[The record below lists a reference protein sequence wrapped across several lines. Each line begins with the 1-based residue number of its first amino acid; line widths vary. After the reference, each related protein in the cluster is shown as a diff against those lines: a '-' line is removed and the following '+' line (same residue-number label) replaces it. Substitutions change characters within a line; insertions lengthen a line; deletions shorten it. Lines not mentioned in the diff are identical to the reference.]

1 MIATIPRTPKPIE
14 FKEGSAPANPEP
26 DTVYMPRHHREHRDQ
41 TLGIYMDA
49 WSRTETAMSMVLGVM
64 LGPNPEIGRVI
75 FASLSGAAQMRE
87 VLMALSRTTLSAA
100 DQKSLEGLCDRA
112 KRAATKRNRIVHGR
126 WTLQI
131 DQNQETGI
139 VSSAVWAR
147 TYMPADPELF
157 AQTQMPGQKNQSAR
171 ENYAFTLPLIH
182 RAIQDVEKLMDDFL
196 EFHEAIRPK
205 DAGTP

>member
-1 MIATIPRTPKPIE
+1 
-14 FKEGSAPANPEP
+14 
-26 DTVYMPRHHREHRDQ
+26 
-41 TLGIYMDA
+41 
-49 WSRTETAMSMVLGVM
+49 MSMVLSVM

-75 FASLSGAAQMRE
+75 FASLSGAAQMRD
-87 VLMALSRTTLSAA
+87 VLMALSRTTLSTA
-100 DQKSLEGLCDRA
+100 DQKQLEGLCDRA
-112 KRAATKRNRIVHGR
+112 KKAATKRNRIVHGR

-157 AQTQMPGQKNQSAR
+157 AQTQMPGKENQKAR

-182 RAIQDVEKLMDDFL
+182 RATQDVEKLMDDFL
-196 EFHEAIRPK
+196 EFHAAIQPK
-205 DAGTP
+205 DQGKQ